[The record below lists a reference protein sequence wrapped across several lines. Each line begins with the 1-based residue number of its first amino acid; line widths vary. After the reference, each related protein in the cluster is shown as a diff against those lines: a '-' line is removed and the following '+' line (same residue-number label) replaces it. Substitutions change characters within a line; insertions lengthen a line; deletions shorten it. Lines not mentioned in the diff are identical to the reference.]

1 MADPNRYAPL
11 QDEIRREADR
21 LGRDLS
27 KFFMMA
33 VASGRLTAPTD
44 RQQGRIPSP
53 ICTGSPGDVLSD
65 LQRFAD
71 AGYSLVVLIPDCFGQ
86 VEELEAQIQRF
97 GDEIIKPA
105 RSIRAKGG
113 WATSP
118 VPT

>member
-1 MADPNRYAPL
+1 
-11 QDEIRREADR
+11 
-21 LGRDLS
+21 
-27 KFFMMA
+27 
-33 VASGRLTAPTD
+33 
-44 RQQGRIPSP
+44 
-53 ICTGSPGDVLSD
+53 
-65 LQRFAD
+65 
-71 AGYSLVVLIPDCFGQ
+71 VVLIPDCSGR

>member
-1 MADPNRYAPL
+1 M
-11 QDEIRREADR
+11 
-21 LGRDLS
+21 
-27 KFFMMA
+27 
-33 VASGRLTAPTD
+33 
-44 RQQGRIPSP
+44 
-53 ICTGSPGDVLSD
+53 LSD

-105 RSIRAKGG
+105 KSIRAKGG
-113 WATSP
+113 WASAP